1 VILLSKTFSGL
12 IEGING
18 LIITIEADVSK
29 GLPYF
34 NIIGVAD
41 TSVKE
46 SKDRIRASILNS
58 QLPFPEAK
66 ITLNLAPASLKKE
79 GSSFDLGSAIA
90 LLASAEFVENQNL
103 EKYYF
108 IGELSLSGEIK
119 PVSGV
124 MPLTLSALENKFEYA
139 IVPEENKFEA
149 GIIEGIKVIPVKSL
163 YQTFQF
169 LNGKLNIEPFKVNLS
184 EIATHNYQY
193 DFSEI
198 IGQSIAK
205 RGLEI
210 AAAGGHNILMVG
222 PPGTGKTLMAKSFPS
237 ILPDMTFEEA
247 FETTKIHSVAGL
259 TPAGLSLIK
268 QRPFRSPHHT
278 VSSVSLIGGGQNSKP
293 GEVSLAHNGV
303 LFLDEFPEFKR
314 NCLEALRQPLED
326 GVVTVSRIKAVYIY
340 PSKFIL
346 VAAMNPCPCGYLN
359 HPEKN
364 CSCSHFTI
372 EKYLSKLSGPLID
385 RIDIHIEALP
395 VNKREL
401 LENKKKSKSES
412 SGVIKKRV
420 QTARNIQN
428 ERFKNSGIYCNGY
441 MNKQQLKKYCGLT
454 ESQNELLVETIEK
467 FNLSAR
473 SYDKILK
480 LSRTIADL
488 GGKENIEDEHLIEA
502 VSFRTLDKTKW
513 M

>member
-1 VILLSKTFSGL
+1 
-12 IEGING
+12 
-18 LIITIEADVSK
+18 
-29 GLPYF
+29 
-34 NIIGVAD
+34 
-41 TSVKE
+41 
-46 SKDRIRASILNS
+46 
-58 QLPFPEAK
+58 
-66 ITLNLAPASLKKE
+66 
-79 GSSFDLGSAIA
+79 
-90 LLASAEFVENQNL
+90 
-103 EKYYF
+103 
-108 IGELSLSGEIK
+108 
-119 PVSGV
+119 
-124 MPLTLSALENKFEYA
+124 
-139 IVPEENKFEA
+139 
-149 GIIEGIKVIPVKSL
+149 VIPVKSL